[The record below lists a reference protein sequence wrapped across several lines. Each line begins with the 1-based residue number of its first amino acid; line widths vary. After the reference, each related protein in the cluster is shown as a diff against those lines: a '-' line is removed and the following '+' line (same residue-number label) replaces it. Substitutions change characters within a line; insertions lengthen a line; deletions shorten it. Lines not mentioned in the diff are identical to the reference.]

1 MDMALTLW
9 HFQKKFSSTRDLG
22 SVTTPL
28 VPLESKIL
36 PGKDRGPT
44 LNHTVSHFSEVRLL
58 NGQENTTLVL
68 RVEDGEGREERER
81 VMGKRLKRR
90 VLAGNVGKG
99 EGGEEK

>member
-1 MDMALTLW
+1 M
-9 HFQKKFSSTRDLG
+9 
-22 SVTTPL
+22 TTPL

-68 RVEDGEGREERER
+68 RVEDGEEGREERER
-81 VMGKRLKRR
+81 VMGKE
-90 VLAGNVGKG
+90 A
-99 EGGEEK
+99 EEKGSDWKCRQG